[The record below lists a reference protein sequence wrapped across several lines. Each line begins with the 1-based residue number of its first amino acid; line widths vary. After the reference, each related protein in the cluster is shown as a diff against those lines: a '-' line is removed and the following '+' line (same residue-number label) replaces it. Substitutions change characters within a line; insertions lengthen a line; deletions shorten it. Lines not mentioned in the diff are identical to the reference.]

1 MIDNHNS
8 LWMHPLSIEKTRMTA
23 HWPHCVFCFLLA
35 MTVVN
40 IQNGGAFFCA
50 IPKLDALSARRKMA
64 REFIYNRYLIVEQSP
79 SRKCPHHSA
88 AEHCLITLPTQKKI
102 FNGKLSACK
111 SRHGHAPVWLPMLGH
126 TVHAVQ
132 ESLYVLNVMQLIGL
146 TRQWL
151 FLLIHN
157 SVFSKFPFLE
167 TLV

>member
-8 LWMHPLSIEKTRMTA
+8 LWMHPLSIEETWMTA

-50 IPKLDALSARRKMA
+50 IPKLDALSARRNLA

-88 AEHCLITLPTQKKI
+88 GEHCLITLPSHKN
-102 FNGKLSACK
+102 FLNGKLSAYK
-111 SRHGHAPVWLPMLGH
+111 SKYQTWPCSCMAAHVRTYCACSPGELVCPECYATHWADKAM
-126 TVHAVQ
+126 AVF
-132 ESLYVLNVMQLIGL
+132 VD
-146 TRQWL
+146 T
-151 FLLIHN
+151 
-157 SVFSKFPFLE
+157 
-167 TLV
+167 